1 MTQQQMYD
9 TMTRMLQVISRVLD
23 GLAEAQALPLREDL
37 RVLQRTARYAL
48 QQQDQVK
55 LERLCEEVVWLG
67 QKVGQAVFGS

>member
-1 MTQQQMYD
+1 MYD